1 MNKILFT
8 ILLAFSIT
16 FSAYA
21 EKPEQIYKNAVSH
34 YEKGEFEDAVKSFDE
49 VLKRGNDYVSYYYR
63 GMSKLAL
70 GKYEEAQNDFSM
82 AISLKPDSPDAYN
95 GRALTF
101 GYLDNIESAMLDF
114 NKAIEL
120 DPNFAEAYSNRAS
133 AYIAKK
139 QFDLAEKDLR
149 KTLSIRKDH
158 QPAQLNLARLTYSDG
173 DFLQAIKEWTKCIKF
188 GIELPEVYIKRGKCY
203 FVTKELQKAA
213 EDFSK
218 AIKLEP
224 RDPQAYIARA
234 NAYEKLGKA
243 ELAKKDRKEVTYL
256 TGGDFKPI
264 EEIKFEKYVT
274 PDHVFTLQL
283 PQGWYFDEL
292 PRDGDVTEY
301 VYTKF
306 PKGSENINDVMV
318 SAAIVRNMPEKY
330 DVKGSMGIINFW
342 DGSIGKNVMNYK
354 HHVVNQ
360 QVQKNRNGLPTR
372 LYKSTLQ
379 YTEQSIPMVVYEYAI
394 ATDQDLAYLVLRC
407 PAEQFG
413 YYEKIFDKIIETSGV
428 KWK

>member
-21 EKPEQIYKNAVSH
+21 EKPEQIYKRAVSY

-49 VLKRGNDYVSYYYR
+49 VLKLGNDYVSYYYR

-224 RDPQAYIARA
+224 RDPQAYLARA
-234 NAYEKLGKA
+234 NAYEKLGKL

-256 TGGDFKPI
+256 TGNDFKPI

-274 PDHVFTLQL
+274 PDNVFTLQL

-292 PRDGDVTEY
+292 QRDGEVTEY

-413 YYEKIFDKIIETSGV
+413 YYEKIFDKIIETNAV